1 MVVGYARPYKW
12 QTIVSLILSVLLGL
26 LATVRPI
33 LIRDGVDNAVV
44 EGGDLQAL
52 WFAMVLLLTA
62 LVIEAIGQFIYIYA
76 TNDFKTYSTIF

>member
-62 LVIEAIGQFIYIYA
+62 LVIEAIGQFIYIYIC
-76 TNDFKTYSTIF
+76 NK